1 MIAEDDGQLLG
12 ALTYDVVGTD
22 FEVLTL
28 HCSRRWAGVGTSLIL
43 EARRVATEL
52 GCNRYWLVTTNDN
65 VDALRFYQ
73 RRGFRISEIRCGAV
87 DAARRELKPEIPL
100 VGEYGIA
107 LRDEIELA
115 QQLPLS
121 ADHSPEEQSDRSRP
135 VPGNQLRPL
144 APTCLPLDAAAHALT
159 RFERRD
165 VVGKIALTP

>member
-1 MIAEDDGQLLG
+1 MTVRTVEAGNVAVGSFLTDRGSTRVARRAELVDALQRPAVIAEDDGQLLG

-121 ADHSPEEQSDRSRP
+121 ADHSP
-135 VPGNQLRPL
+135 
-144 APTCLPLDAAAHALT
+144 
-159 RFERRD
+159 
-165 VVGKIALTP
+165 